1 MFQLTKV
8 KYKDILEIEDL
19 KLGEDKVTAISG
31 PSGGG
36 KTTLLRLLINLISPD
51 QGEIYYKGKN
61 LEQHPPLQLRKEVKM
76 LAQNPV
82 MFGDTIKEDF
92 QQAADLAGFDGYS
105 LDDYQNIVEKMRLHK
120 NLEDSTEELSGGEK
134 QRVALARLLLLRP
147 EVLLLDEPTASL
159 DTANEEY
166 LLDFLCKYAKKE
178 NLKII
183 MVTHAPEL
191 AAGTA
196 DRQIIIAGGKVKE
209 ADYSYERSS

>member
-1 MFQLTKV
+1 MFQLTEV
-8 KYKDILEIEDL
+8 KYKDILEVEAL
-19 KLGEDKVTAISG
+19 KLGEEKLTAISG

-36 KTTLLRLLINLISPD
+36 KTTLLRLLINLISPE
-51 QGEIYYKGKN
+51 QGEIFYRGKN
-61 LEQHPPLQLRKEVKM
+61 LEQYPPLQLRQEVKM

-82 MFGDTIKEDF
+82 MFGKTIREDF
-92 QQAADLAGFDGYS
+92 QQAADLAGFDGHS
-105 LDDYQNIVEKMRLHK
+105 LDDYKNIVEKMRLHK

-166 LLDFLCKYAKKE
+166 LLDFLKQYAE
-178 NLKII
+178 EEDLKII